1 MTEKMK
7 LKFVNFKIKIAKI
20 SYYSRVQSYSFPFG
34 KQLDKQD
41 IHPVVTL
48 AYLKKL
54 LISHVWKSKDGFSF
68 ASEGCSRIESILLG
82 KSVKPV
88 IGAKVYIK
96 CITSL
101 PVIKDVHSPSKKNS
115 FYLLQSRS
123 FKNDEKLSY
132 LKSCFCSQIFKFFD
146 SPQLGKQ

>member
-1 MTEKMK
+1 M
-7 LKFVNFKIKIAKI
+7 
-20 SYYSRVQSYSFPFG
+20 QPYSFPFD

-41 IHPVVTL
+41 IHPVVIL

-54 LISHVWKSKDGFSF
+54 LISFVWKSKDGFLF
-68 ASEGCSRIESILLG
+68 TSEGCSRIESILLG

-88 IGAKVYIK
+88 IGAKVYIN

-123 FKNDEKLSY
+123 FKNDEKLFY